1 MRELLSMPRT
11 LSDVVDDLGVG
22 VCQARVVLFAGAVY
36 LVGGELMFFISTF
49 PAAIALELGLE
60 PYQRAALGSVVFL
73 GMLVGN
79 LACFMNDSFGR
90 RRPILLSI
98 SGMLLFAGA
107 SALAHDFWSILVA
120 WALVGATYGIGV
132 PTFNALCMETT
143 PSDWRFRVNAVAM
156 AVFCVASTR
165 AALILYIYAPDVVS
179 MGQHWAM
186 ILLWSCAFYSIFLVL
201 AVVPG
206 FVESPPFL
214 VRQRKMTEAREQL
227 EAMRRQN
234 GRPEVSLEFS
244 VEGNN
249 NQGMQLSKSLAI
261 IFSKSLWPVTL
272 VLGLTTFLLNF
283 MSYGQYYALPQVL
296 GSVDLGASPA
306 QSMLVATLF
315 DTAGYG
321 LGCVLESSM
330 GRKALTLTYLVGAGV
345 FIMVFIYGVEILAG
359 AVAAEGA
366 VDATVLAAGAGH
378 GVALVHTGLNGA
390 RLFISVGWCA
400 AYTYVGE
407 VFPTSARAGGSGVCI
422 ACGRVGSLSAPW
434 AFEFLLIKTGTY
446 LWYFLAAGVLC
457 VVNAVLV
464 LLVLK
469 ETKGACI
476 DETTSLLPPSHTM
489 EEGHDRA

>member
-1 MRELLSMPRT
+1 MPRT
-11 LSDVVDDLGVG
+11 LGDVIDDLGVG
-22 VCQARVVLFAGAVY
+22 FCQARVVFFAGAVY
-36 LVGGELMFFISTF
+36 LLGGEIMFFFSTF
-49 PAAIALELGLE
+49 PVAIALELGLE

-90 RRPILLSI
+90 RGPILLSI

-107 SALAHDFWSILVA
+107 SALARDFWSIMVS
-120 WALVGATYGIGV
+120 WALVGVVYGIGV

-143 PSDWRFRVNAVAM
+143 PSDWRFSVNAVAM
-156 AVFCVASTR
+156 AAFCVASTR
-165 AALILYIYAPDVVS
+165 AAAILYVYAPDVVS
-179 MGQHWAM
+179 MGQHWAK
-186 ILLWSCAFYSIFLVL
+186 ILFWSCASYSIFMVL

-214 VRQRKMTEAREQL
+214 VRQRKLTEARDQL
-227 EAMRRQN
+227 EAMQRQN

-244 VEGNN
+244 VESNST
-249 NQGMQLSKSLAI
+249 QALHLSESLAI
-261 IFSKSLWPVTL
+261 VFGRALWPVTL

-283 MSYGQYYALPQVL
+283 MSYGQAYALPQVL

-321 LGCVLESSM
+321 LGCALESFM

-345 FIMVFIYGVEILAG
+345 FTMILIYGLEVLAPVVATRG
-359 AVAAEGA
+359 AA
-366 VDATVLAAGAGH
+366 DAPVLAAGAEQ
-378 GVALVHTGLNGA
+378 GVALVQVGLNGS
-390 RLFISVGWCA
+390 RLFVSVGWCA

-407 VFPTSARAGGSGVCI
+407 VFPTLARAGGSGVCI
-422 ACGRVGSLSAPW
+422 ACGRFGSLSAPW
-434 AFEFLLIKTGTY
+434 AFEFLLIRTGTY

-457 VVNAVLV
+457 VLNAVLV
-464 LLVLK
+464 LLVLR

-476 DETTSLLPPSHTM
+476 DETTSLLPPSDTM
-489 EEGHDRA
+489 EEGHEKT

>member
-1 MRELLSMPRT
+1 MTRT
-11 LSDVVDDLGVG
+11 LSNVIDDLGVG
-22 VCQARVVLFAGAVY
+22 FCQARVVLFAGAVY
-36 LVGGELMFFISTF
+36 LIGGELLFFISTF
-49 PAAIALELGLE
+49 PVAIALELGLK

-73 GMLVGN
+73 GMLFGN

-90 RRPILLSI
+90 RGPILLSI
-98 SGMLLFAGA
+98 LGMLLFAGA
-107 SALAHDFWSILVA
+107 SALAHDFWPIIVS
-120 WALVGATYGIGV
+120 WALVGVTYGIGV

-143 PSDWRFRVNAVAM
+143 PSGWRFRVNAVAM

-165 AALILYIYAPDVVS
+165 AAAILYIYAPDVVS
-179 MGQHWAM
+179 MGQHWAE
-186 ILLWSCAFYSIFLVL
+186 ILWWSCASYSIFLVL

-214 VRQRKMTEAREQL
+214 VRQRKLAEAHEQL

-234 GRPEVSLEFS
+234 GRPEVSLEFA
-244 VEGNN
+244 VECHST
-249 NQGMQLSKSLAI
+249 QAPQLSKSLAI
-261 IFSKSLWPVTL
+261 VFGRSLWPVTL

-296 GSVDLGASPA
+296 DSVDLGTSPA

-321 LGCVLESSM
+321 LGCVLETCM
-330 GRKALTLTYLVGAGV
+330 ARKALLLTYLVGTGV
-345 FIMVFIYGVEILAG
+345 FVMMFICGVEMLAP
-359 AVAAEGA
+359 AVAAKGA
-366 VDATVLAAGAGH
+366 ADAAAGAER
-378 GVALVHTGLNGA
+378 GVALAQTGLNGA

-407 VFPTSARAGGSGVCI
+407 AFPTPARAGGSGVCI
-422 ACGRVGSLSAPW
+422 ACGRLGSLSAPW
-434 AFEFLLIKTGTY
+434 AFEILLIKTGTY

-457 VVNAVLV
+457 VVNALLVMLV
-464 LLVLK
+464 LR

-476 DETTSLLPPSHTM
+476 DETTSLLSPPHTV
-489 EEGHDRA
+489 EEGHEKT